1 MIHTSRLVDPL
12 TNSHVLRNLGLA
24 IDEIEL
30 LRSIERIASQIE
42 SSNAGQMEQLRRYLI
57 SELRV
62 VQKDCIRSAI
72 RRPR

>member
-24 IDEIEL
+24 TDEIEL

-42 SSNAGQMEQLRRYLI
+42 SSSPGQMETLRAYLI